1 MKNVAVVGGGYAGMA
16 AAVSLAARQVPVT
29 VYEAG
34 AQLGGRARGVPHNG
48 LMLDNGQHIL
58 VGAYR
63 ETLRLVAQVN
73 PDSATPFRRLPF
85 QWEVHNTFR
94 LHAPRLPPPL
104 HMAWALLAATGT
116 PVAGRVRAARFVA
129 GMRRQGFR
137 LAHDMTVEQLLARHG
152 QDGALVRWLWYPLC
166 IAALNT
172 HPDKASAQVFLNVLR
187 DTLSGPR
194 AASDIVLAATDL
206 TSLFPEP
213 AAGFVA
219 ANGGRVLRSH
229 AVSRISID
237 GNGFFVLD
245 ARGATQRYTHVTC
258 AVSPHHAHRLLRTL
272 PGLAPMADQIA
283 ALRYEPIYTVY
294 LQFDPGYSLPR
305 PMLALPDGITQWV
318 FDRGAICGQRGLLAA
333 VISAS
338 GTHQRMDHPAL
349 AARVEAELR
358 QHFPGLPQLAWHL
371 VIAEKRATF
380 SCTKA
385 LQRPAMQT
393 PCHNLL
399 LAGDYVQGG
408 YPATIEG
415 AVRSGVASAHAILAQ
430 PGTGLA

>member
-1 MKNVAVVGGGYAGMA
+1 MKNVAVIGGGYAGMA

-29 VYEAG
+29 VYEAA

-63 ETLRLVAQVN
+63 ETLRLIAQVH
-73 PDSATPFRRLPF
+73 PDGTTPFRRLPF

-94 LHAPRLPPPL
+94 LHAPRLPAPL
-104 HMAWALLAATGT
+104 HMVWALLAATGT
-116 PVAGRVRAARFVA
+116 PVADRVRAARFVA
-129 GMRRQGFR
+129 RMRNRGFQ
-137 LAHDMTVEQLLARHG
+137 LEHDMTVEQLLARHG

-172 HPDKASAQVFLNVLR
+172 LPGEASAQVFLNVLS
-187 DTLSGPR
+187 DTLSGAR

-213 AAGFVA
+213 AARFVA
-219 ANGGRVLRSH
+219 ANNGRVLRSH
-229 AVSRISID
+229 AVSSID
-237 GNGFFVLD
+237 LDGNDFVLH
-245 ARGATQRYTHVTC
+245 ARGAIQRHTHVIC
-258 AVSPHHAHRLLRTL
+258 AVSPHHTNRLLRQL
-272 PGLAPMADQIA
+272 AGLAPVADQIA
-283 ALRYEPIYTVY
+283 SLRHEPIYTVY
-294 LQFDPGYSLPR
+294 LQFDPASNLPR

-338 GTHQRMDHPAL
+338 GAHQHMDHPAL
-349 AARVEAELR
+349 AARVETELR
-358 QHFPGLPQLAWHL
+358 QHFPRLPKPAWHF

-380 SCTKA
+380 SCTQA

-393 PCHNLL
+393 PCRNLL
-399 LAGDYVQGG
+399 LAGDYVNGG
-408 YPATIEG
+408 YPATLEG